1 MHLPKNVLFKVENF
15 VLFLKIFLLKFKLKK
30 EQNVFLIATADDM
43 KSRIYRTLNLFKAEI
58 CQIFLKTLIL
68 KANLKKVQKRNC

>member
-15 VLFLKIFLLKFKLKK
+15 VLFVKIFLLKFKLKK

-43 KSRIYRTLNLFKAEI
+43 KSRIYRTCPF
-58 CQIFLKTLIL
+58 
-68 KANLKKVQKRNC
+68 